1 MREAI
6 QGMLSM
12 SQMNEIE
19 LFAKGNKSRQ
29 RSQLVID
36 EEERLQNC
44 YKDDEFGKKR
54 KQECTPLLFFY
65 I

>member
-19 LFAKGNKSRQ
+19 LFAKGSKSRQ
-29 RSQLVID
+29 RSQLVMD

-44 YKDDEFGKKR
+44 YKDDEFGKK
-54 KQECTPLLFFY
+54 

>member
-19 LFAKGNKSRQ
+19 LFSKGGKSRQ
-29 RSQLVID
+29 LQKSQLVID

-44 YKDDEFGKKR
+44 YKDDEFS
-54 KQECTPLLFFY
+54 KQSWY
-65 I
+65 